1 VVTSGTIPGWDAD
14 IGSVISWHATPT
26 EYAKGRHARISAI
39 QARYQQTIARHTF
52 CYTRPAKPKSD
63 LHKLVRTRA
72 ALNPVDA
79 IRDRLA
85 SPAKNPWR

>member
-1 VVTSGTIPGWDAD
+1 MVTSGTILGWDAD

-26 EYAKGRHARISAI
+26 EYAKGRHAPISAI
-39 QARYQQTIARHTF
+39 QACYQQTIARHTF
-52 CYTRPAKPKSD
+52 CCTRPGDSKSD

-72 ALNPVDA
+72 AFNPVGA
-79 IRDRLA
+79 IRVRLT